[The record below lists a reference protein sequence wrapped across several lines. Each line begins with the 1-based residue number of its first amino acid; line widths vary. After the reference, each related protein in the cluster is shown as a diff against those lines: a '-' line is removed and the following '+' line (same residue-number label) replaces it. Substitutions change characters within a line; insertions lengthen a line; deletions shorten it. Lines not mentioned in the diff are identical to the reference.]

1 MIEEAKMEE
10 FPELE
15 EELKDALKIIKKK
28 KPDVVA
34 DKRKRDDI
42 ANAVLTQ
49 VLSEKVVTYPTSA
62 EEDRALLQK
71 SDISHR
77 HRMAIQV
84 RLGEKALLEEALA
97 MLQART
103 TDSTN
108 EHAER
113 PTKKARK

>member
-1 MIEEAKMEE
+1 MEE

-15 EELKDALKIIKKK
+15 EELRDALKIIKKK
-28 KPDVVA
+28 KPAVIA

-42 ANAVLTQ
+42 ANTVLTQ
-49 VLSEKVVTYPTSA
+49 VLSEKLVAYPTSA
-62 EEDRALLQK
+62 EEDRALLEEP
-71 SDISHR
+71 DISHR

-97 MLQART
+97 MLKGRT
-103 TDSTN
+103 TDSPT

-113 PTKKARK
+113 PTKKARR